1 MTPVFK
7 RTERVEQALEATRR
21 YLDWRKQFVAI
32 DPEIRGGEPV
42 IKGLACSSEHSLSS
56 WSSASASRPS
66 RAAI

>member
-42 IKGLACSSEHSLSS
+42 IKGTRVPIRTLAQQLELG
-56 WSSASASRPS
+56 
-66 RAAI
+66 